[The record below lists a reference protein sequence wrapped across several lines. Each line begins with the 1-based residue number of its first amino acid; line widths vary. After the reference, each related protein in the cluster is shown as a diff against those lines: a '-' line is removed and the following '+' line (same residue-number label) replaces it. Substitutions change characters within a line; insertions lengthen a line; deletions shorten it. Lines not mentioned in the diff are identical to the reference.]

1 MPLAGHGGKGVCT
14 PSVCTVRLW
23 DHEGTCD
30 MPRSTMPRMVRR
42 TVTGFRKVLR
52 LYVAISLRAWACAV
66 HGQTARVLYLLPVR
80 TAVAILAVVRSY
92 ICAGWRGRGPR
103 ARTIPSTS
111 GYCSPFRLIV
121 ANCRPLLGCIS
132 IVHTG
137 YGFQSSL
144 PEVWNAASLRLH
156 YRHAWLQCA
165 RAELE
170 VDAGAWCVE
179 RRRGSR
185 ILSSARA
192 GRGHPVSLRHTFS
205 LAFELV
211 QRLVDELDPHR
222 ATALFLR
229 QPKLIHVMG
238 ERHRPPLSASRAG
251 SGLVAVARG
260 LRNAR

>member
-1 MPLAGHGGKGVCT
+1 MEGRVCAHQ
-14 PSVCTVRLW
+14 VCALYGC
-23 DHEGTCD
+23 GTTRVHATCQEA
-30 MPRSTMPRMVRR
+30 RCRE
-42 TVTGFRKVLR
+42 
-52 LYVAISLRAWACAV
+52 WCAV
-66 HGQTARVLYLLPVR
+66 PLPVSVSTTALRCHFVARLRGPRARVLYLLPVR

-156 YRHAWLQCA
+156 YRHVWLQCA

-170 VDAGAWCVE
+170 VDAGTWCVE

-211 QRLVDELDPHR
+211 QRLVDELDPHC
-222 ATALFLR
+222 AAALFLR

-260 LRNAR
+260 LCNAR